1 MGIDVNR
8 EDYGDDCLTCFA
20 AGKTPKYLWGSL
32 RDVEKGNGW
41 MPIFPEPPNGDFM
54 LTQHP
59 VVPCFWSGAIGG
71 FTITFET
78 AGPGTLI
85 IIWHPIAGGAFRGF
99 SANDC
104 VWFFSNTQDVPL
116 GWPYFSGE
124 VSLYFRE
131 PGSFNSLSDTR
142 DLINMPH
149 DLECKA
155 EVYHLSTDQYV
166 AMFSRKWDNSSIRI
180 KMDKAHYDQ
189 YETFE
194 K

>member
-20 AGKTPKYLWGSL
+20 ADKTPRYLWGSL
-32 RDVEKGNGW
+32 RDVQKGNGW

-59 VVPCFWSGAIGG
+59 IVPCFWSGAIGG

-104 VWFFSNTQDVPL
+104 VWFF
-116 GWPYFSGE
+116 
-124 VSLYFRE
+124 
-131 PGSFNSLSDTR
+131 
-142 DLINMPH
+142 
-149 DLECKA
+149 ECKA